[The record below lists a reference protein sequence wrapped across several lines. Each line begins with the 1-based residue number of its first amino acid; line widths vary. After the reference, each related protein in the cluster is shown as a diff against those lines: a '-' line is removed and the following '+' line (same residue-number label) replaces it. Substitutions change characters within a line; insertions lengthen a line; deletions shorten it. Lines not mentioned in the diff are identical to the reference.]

1 MDLLVLADQTG
12 AVDMTYEAISR
23 RTNVPVEEVVKYVKQ
38 LCQPD
43 ARSRSPLEEG
53 KRLIPLDSNRDWG
66 WQIVNYVHY
75 RNIRDEAAR
84 REYFRDKQREHR
96 KKNKKQVF
104 DGEGVSTPSNFVK
117 DLSASASSCTLVLKE
132 GVRGRFTEWMEFR
145 KAMGHKPKSWPK
157 MFEEQAKWLAD
168 FTEAEQLEI
177 ISASMRN
184 NWRGL
189 FAPKQPKG
197 NNLPKKASYGEKP
210 VPERLKSWAAEK
222 WPVQREYVM
231 AWQIWKDVPA
241 YIRDEWFR
249 ENRKWE

>member
-12 AVDMTYEAISR
+12 AVDMTYDAISR

-43 ARSRSPLEEG
+43 AESRSPLEEG

-84 REYFRDKQREHR
+84 REYFRNKQREHR
-96 KKNKKQVF
+96 KKNKKEVF
-104 DGEGVSTPSNFVK
+104 DGQTSSTPSKIVK
-117 DLSASASSCTLVLKE
+117 DLSASASSCTSVLPE
-132 GVRGRFTEWMEFR
+132 GVRGRFLEWMEFR
-145 KAMGHKPKSWPK
+145 KAMGHKPRSWDK
-157 MFEEQAKWLAD
+157 MFDEQAKWLAD

-189 FAPKQPKG
+189 FPPKAEGRVKPPLKQ
-197 NNLPKKASYGEKP
+197 SYGDKP

-222 WPVQREYVM
+222 YPDKRENVM
-231 AWQIWKDVPA
+231 RWQIWKDVPA

-249 ENRKWE
+249 TQKNTP

>member
-1 MDLLVLADQTG
+1 
-12 AVDMTYEAISR
+12 
-23 RTNVPVEEVVKYVKQ
+23 VEEVVKYVKQ

-43 ARSRSPLEEG
+43 AKSRSPLEEG

-96 KKNKKQVF
+96 KKNKQQVF

-117 DLSASASSCTLVLKE
+117 DLSASASSCTSVLKE

-177 ISASMRN
+177 LSASMRN

-189 FAPKQPKG
+189 FAPKSSTVKIPHKQ
-197 NNLPKKASYGEKP
+197 SYGEKP

-222 WPVQREYVM
+222 WPVQREEVM
-231 AWQIWKDVPA
+231 GWQIWKDVPA